1 MRILVAGA
9 TSVPGIPLL
18 RELNARGHDVV
29 GLTSQPTKTPQ
40 IEQEGAKPVV
50 ANVFDAAQINAVV
63 ADIEP
68 EAVVSL
74 LTTLPKWGP
83 KRPKDFEPAK
93 KLWSTGATNL
103 VRAAQRAGVRR
114 VVAESMVFAYGYPTT
129 SPALMDESDPYPGPP
144 PKGGDDMLAAL
155 RGMEQTVLTSGDHS
169 DTEGIVLRYGIFY
182 GPGVPH
188 DELFTRLAKWWA
200 LPAMTG
206 NGLVPWIHIDDIAK
220 ATADALDKGRGGQM
234 THRRRPTAVVR
245 RLCSRAVRQ
254 TPSAAAD
261 ADSLS
266 AGGLGR
272 VVSGNGVRNDSAAAV
287 ERQGQG
293 RTRLDAYS
301 PVKIR
306 GPLLKRRGDAFG
318 EIFRRQH
325 RCVPCR
331 HVTKAFRDPRDALL
345 IQHVLDAVDGEW
357 GVAGDLGSGCVRG
370 RQRRVG
376 VVVDVVDQADFL
388 GARGVD
394 VLACQRQ
401 FAQVAVGQDER
412 KPGKATDVG
421 DHSQLD
427 LAHRELRVGTGVAD
441 VDGRDQVNAAADA
454 PPVY

>member
-1 MRILVAGA
+1 MRVLVAGA

-93 KLWSTGATNL
+93 KLWSTGASNL

-220 ATADALDKGRGGQM
+220 ATADALDNGRGGQM
-234 THRRRPTAVVR
+234 YNIVDDRPQSFGDYVR
-245 RLCSRAVRQ
+245 E
-254 TPSAAAD
+254 
-261 ADSLS
+261 LS
-266 AGGLGR
+266 ARLHRPRPMPIPYQLVGLVASYPATAFGT
-272 VVSGNGVRNDSAAAV
+272 
-287 ERQGQG
+287 
-293 RTRLDAYS
+293 TRL
-301 PVKIR
+301 
-306 GPLLKRRGDAFG
+306 PLSNA
-318 EIFRRQH
+318 
-325 RCVPCR
+325 
-331 HVTKAFRDPRDALL
+331 KAKAELDWTPIPR
-345 IQHVLDAVDGEW
+345 
-357 GVAGDLGSGCVRG
+357 
-370 RQRRVG
+370 
-376 VVVDVVDQADFL
+376 
-388 GARGVD
+388 
-394 VLACQRQ
+394 
-401 FAQVAVGQDER
+401 
-412 KPGKATDVG
+412 
-421 DHSQLD
+421 
-427 LAHRELRVGTGVAD
+427 
-441 VDGRDQVNAAADA
+441 
-454 PPVY
+454 

>member
-1 MRILVAGA
+1 MRVLVAGA

-83 KRPKDFEPAK
+83 KRLKDFEPAK
-93 KLWSTGATNL
+93 KLWSTGASNL

-220 ATADALDKGRGGQM
+220 ATADALEKGRGGQM
-234 THRRRPTAVVR
+234 YNIVDDRPQSFGDYVR
-245 RLCSRAVRQ
+245 E
-254 TPSAAAD
+254 
-261 ADSLS
+261 LS
-266 AGGLGR
+266 ARLHRPRPMPIPYQLVGLVASYPATAFGT
-272 VVSGNGVRNDSAAAV
+272 
-287 ERQGQG
+287 
-293 RTRLDAYS
+293 TRL
-301 PVKIR
+301 
-306 GPLLKRRGDAFG
+306 PLSNA
-318 EIFRRQH
+318 
-325 RCVPCR
+325 
-331 HVTKAFRDPRDALL
+331 KAKAELDWTPIPR
-345 IQHVLDAVDGEW
+345 
-357 GVAGDLGSGCVRG
+357 
-370 RQRRVG
+370 
-376 VVVDVVDQADFL
+376 
-388 GARGVD
+388 
-394 VLACQRQ
+394 
-401 FAQVAVGQDER
+401 
-412 KPGKATDVG
+412 
-421 DHSQLD
+421 
-427 LAHRELRVGTGVAD
+427 
-441 VDGRDQVNAAADA
+441 
-454 PPVY
+454 